1 MHKPSQQCQTISN
14 QIRKLQFLRNT
25 WSTKGMLFIAALAFA
40 CTAQAPSLHR
50 EGDDLYASGV
60 IRVGDDLALRQAAEQ
75 APIRRL
81 VLLNSPGGA
90 LMGAEPAQQ

>member
-1 MHKPSQQCQTISN
+1 
-14 QIRKLQFLRNT
+14 LVG
-25 WSTKGMLFIAALAFA
+25 KGDAAHRSSGLCLHGPAL
-40 CTAQAPSLHR
+40 SLHR
-50 EGDDLYASGV
+50 EGDDRYASGV

-90 LMGAEPAQQ
+90 LMGAEPAQP